1 MKHIK
6 ISIFSNIVLMSETM
20 RFLKS
25 DHPTFYWVL
34 NQFEFT
40 GRDDHPVLS
49 PKKLV
54 PIPCCLCSYMD
65 ENIVVVL
72 LFSLVLIIPKTPVIY
87 SIKLLVFIFLD
98 ADVLAL
104 KRGHYCEN
112 HPALGLVF

>member
-1 MKHIK
+1 MKHVK
-6 ISIFSNIVLMSETM
+6 ISIFSNMVLMNETM

-49 PKKLV
+49 TKKLV

-65 ENIVVVL
+65 KNNL
-72 LFSLVLIIPKTPVIY
+72 LYYYFHLCL
-87 SIKLLVFIFLD
+87 
-98 ADVLAL
+98 
-104 KRGHYCEN
+104 
-112 HPALGLVF
+112 